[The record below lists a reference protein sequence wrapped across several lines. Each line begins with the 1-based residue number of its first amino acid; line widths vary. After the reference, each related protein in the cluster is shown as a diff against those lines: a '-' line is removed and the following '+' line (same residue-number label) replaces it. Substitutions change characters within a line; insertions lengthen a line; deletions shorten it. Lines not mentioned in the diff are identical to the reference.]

1 MRIADAISPKFV
13 GVGSHAQRT
22 DLLVLIEV
30 SEMQWDPTFSSNA
43 GVISMHDAAQ
53 M

>member
-1 MRIADAISPKFV
+1 MRIADAISPKCV
-13 GVGSHAQRT
+13 GVGSHAQRI

-43 GVISMHDAAQ
+43 GIISIHNVAHM
-53 M
+53 